1 MATAITTLICVA
13 FLVIGFGTLTQG
25 SLHSAAL
32 LTEAWDQM
40 ESSSEAISDTRIV
53 FTQSAYASP
62 TADVTLKNTGREIV
76 GDFDRWDVWVQYY
89 QASGTHNVRRLTY
102 TTQASPGNN
111 EWTVKGLYASASASQ
126 PEVIGPNA
134 LDPQEEMIIRF
145 TLNPAARSSP
155 KNQVA
160 VSTPNGVTASMLF

>member
-13 FLVIGFGTLTQG
+13 FLIIGFGTLTQG
-25 SLHSAAL
+25 SFNTATL
-32 LTEAWDQM
+32 LTEAWNQM
-40 ESSSEAISDTRIV
+40 ETSSESIADTKIV
-53 FTQSAYASP
+53 FNDSAYTSP

-76 GDFDRWDVWVQYY
+76 GDFDRWDLWVQYY
-89 QASGTHNVRRLTY
+89 QTNGTYNVRRLSY
-102 TTQASPGNN
+102 TTAATPGNN
-111 EWTVKGLYASASASQ
+111 EWTVRGLYADASDSQ
-126 PEVIGPNA
+126 PEVIGPNV

-160 VSTPNGVTASMLF
+160 VSTPNGVTASTLF